1 MCTLTARPA
10 PVTPLP
16 VLRLASFMES
26 TGEMMIQIYLE
37 HTADRLGL
45 STAQIIMVVVYILI
59 FLGLLI
65 SFILLAISAW
75 QNKSSFNAVIQS
87 ALISGAGRGVTALR
101 QRGKAESEGNLDGL
115 VKKLTDGNKDD
126 ADGE

>member
-1 MCTLTARPA
+1 
-10 PVTPLP
+10 
-16 VLRLASFMES
+16 MES

>member
-1 MCTLTARPA
+1 
-10 PVTPLP
+10 
-16 VLRLASFMES
+16 MES

-45 STAQIIMVVVYILI
+45 STAQIIMVVAYILI

-101 QRGKAESEGNLDGL
+101 QRGKAESEDNLDGL